1 MMTPRRYLR
10 LAIVAALLL
19 AVITIYVT
27 FFRHP
32 PPDKLMEMNRRRGQD
47 FAASFLGHDDDDV
60 KATHNKDKK
69 TNRGVNKEKGV
80 DGDYDEDDKTMLK
93 NKEDNDAVDDDEDVD
108 ADEAGPKKSG
118 KNHVDGMVKG
128 KAQWDAFLRDH
139 KYTSVGVVFDKCGK
153 ADFFFLTSLLS
164 VGPRETIKNNTIALI
179 CCYSP

>member
-69 TNRGVNKEKGV
+69 TNRGANKEKGV

-93 NKEDNDAVDDDEDVD
+93 NKEDNDAVDDDADVD

-118 KNHVDGMVKG
+118 KNHVEGMVKG
-128 KAQWDAFLRDH
+128 KAQWDAFLKDH

-153 ADFFFLTSLLS
+153 ADYFFF
-164 VGPRETIKNNTIALI
+164 
-179 CCYSP
+179 